1 MREIKMH
8 RSFHHENIVR
18 FDHFFEDK
26 VAVYMLLELC
36 DSGSLNDMIKRRK
49 RLDEIE
55 VRYYA
60 Q

>member
-1 MREIKMH
+1 MREIKLH
-8 RSFHHENIVR
+8 RSFRHENIVR

-26 VAVYMLLELC
+26 IAVYMLLELC
-36 DSGSLNDMIKRRK
+36 DSGSLNDLIKRRK
-49 RLDEIE
+49 TLDEIE